1 MKSVKLGNDIGQN
14 QDSKK
19 KQFSAESQPKKI
31 GLKSGK
37 DQETTDPLRNG
48 SVNSATLKGTQE
60 SLENEVDNGSL
71 TIQRRVRKP
80 KSLMPVPKLPALES
94 RTLQALKRI
103 KVKPETLNAAPHITP
118 LLKKS
123 LKGGLKTALEA
134 MRFATNDQE
143 IASFLKVYDKVPI
156 GDRGRLPWEAIIIK
170 AKVNPVYLLGAIQ
183 LAVQTYCWNKS
194 RFIAISNH
202 PDVTQARVDFGLELV
217 GAEKDRM
224 ALDIMVGAQQSPKGP
239 TFIGKQVAVFGG
251 GGQKKDGSGE
261 DIMDAEVS
269 SDDGFDQLFPSPNE
283 IQEKLVPIRQR
294 LLEAK

>member
-1 MKSVKLGNDIGQN
+1 MKKSSKQELDTGLD
-14 QDSKK
+14 QDNKK
-19 KQFSAESQPKKI
+19 KPSSVASQPKKI
-31 GLKSGK
+31 KSESGK
-37 DQETTDPLRNG
+37 DQETTPPLPNG
-48 SVNSATLKGTQE
+48 SPTLETQKVTPELSE
-60 SLENEVDNGSL
+60 SEADNGSS
-71 TIQRRVRKP
+71 TIRQKKP
-80 KSLMPVPKLPALES
+80 KSLMPVPKLSALES